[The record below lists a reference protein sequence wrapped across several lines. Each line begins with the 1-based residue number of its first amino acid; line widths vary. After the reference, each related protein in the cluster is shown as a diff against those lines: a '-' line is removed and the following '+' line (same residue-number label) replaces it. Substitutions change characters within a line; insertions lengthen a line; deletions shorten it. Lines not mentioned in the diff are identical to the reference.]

1 MLASVDE
8 DQTKLD
14 QASAKDTKHGR
25 HRANISQS
33 RATVDQSRCWAS
45 GPQPRGRVHKDSVL
59 FDEMAIITIG
69 SVCPHAFGQAPRCTS
84 IPRRRRAV
92 GRTPPAPSSKLQRA
106 RRGCGKN
113 TVGQTREGTDRP
125 ADPASLTKRIFAE
138 VLRAGTPSFRD
149 GQGCAQMPFV
159 RKVFVRLRRLAQE
172 GWDRAKIRPT
182 VGAQCP
188 MEEEQLFLIPAWR
201 WGCFRRSRADVV
213 GLGRIGSAPPKP
225 DPQPTSE
232 TEARSFVQLPARS
245 ANVRAAQPQL
255 CVKGAL
261 GAATTVGGR
270 RAQPTH
276 LPASV
281 AFTSPAAEPRWG
293 LGRPPPP
300 PPVARPPHPPAAPGP
315 GAGRRPQD
323 EQSSVCR
330 CTCAWRGCG
339 GARDEL
345 GRRQRRTSVRPTVG
359 RPPPLPP
366 YRGHLAITP
375 LSPRSL
381 GAPAAPHQRER
392 RYISP
397 DLMHT
402 GIGDAAIADLVL
414 NLRFGGPTS
423 ARRRCRALHALSLSS
438 LEAAAKSF
446 LFGGGV
452 KEHQTLDAVAIAWA
466 SHVEQ
471 DIGHQVVPLQYDS
484 ESALVS
490 GANRAAANCPVQIPR
505 ARRTSELGSVAYS
518 CAAAYGNMALQC
530 GHSAARYYGAVA
542 CEGAVPSCCA

>member
-300 PPVARPPHPPAAPGP
+300 PSGPPAASSRRPRP
-315 GAGRRPQD
+315 RRRPQASRRA
-323 EQSSVCR
+323 ELRVSVHLR
-330 CTCAWRGCG
+330 LAGLWGR
-339 GARDEL
+339 AR
-345 GRRQRRTSVRPTVG
+345 RVG
-359 RPPPLPP
+359 PPPTPHKRSTDGWSPPPFAPLPGP
-366 YRGHLAITP
+366 
-375 LSPRSL
+375 PRDYS
-381 GAPAAPHQRER
+381 
-392 RYISP
+392 
-397 DLMHT
+397 
-402 GIGDAAIADLVL
+402 
-414 NLRFGGPTS
+414 
-423 ARRRCRALHALSLSS
+423 ALS
-438 LEAAAKSF
+438 
-446 LFGGGV
+446 
-452 KEHQTLDAVAIAWA
+452 AIAWRPRGAA
-466 SHVEQ
+466 SAGAQV
-471 DIGHQVVPLQYDS
+471 HQPRLDAYRDWGRSDRRFGPKSTVW
-484 ESALVS
+484 
-490 GANRAAANCPVQIPR
+490 GADFGSTKMPR
-505 ARRTSELGSVAYS
+505 AS
-518 CAAAYGNMALQC
+518 CPFF
-530 GHSAARYYGAVA
+530 
-542 CEGAVPSCCA
+542 EFP